1 MTEEG
6 QQYAEP
12 QPQPQPQPQAEP
24 LTRYTDGQW
33 HRLYPLTPLLKGGL
47 ALLAIIGI
55 IIVNLRDLIL
65 EMIFSDDRGRPDNDA
80 DPMVWLYENGF
91 VWISIAVILGVLL
104 VLVAGFYFSWRM
116 NTFRITDEVVE
127 VRNGI
132 LFRTHRKGR
141 LDRIQGINIVR
152 PFLARL
158 VGAAKLEVSVAGL
171 GANVNL
177 NYLSSAA
184 ADALRLEVL
193 RLASGARAAE
203 AEPGVGLETGLAG
216 EPPQGMAPEDGGRFA
231 QIVDQRVAEL
241 FAPER
246 DPSLAPVESVVTM
259 KLGRL
264 IGSTVL
270 SGFTL
275 FAVVVIGLIIWGVTR
290 SGSGVLLI
298 IVFPTLIAVGGFYV
312 SRFMKSLRYSV
323 ASTPDGIRIGFGLLT
338 TSNET
343 LPPGRIHSVQVR
355 QPLLWRRAGW
365 WEVRVNR
372 AASSMSLGA
381 AGQANTTILP
391 VGNLD
396 DALKVLGLVVPEL
409 VEVTED
415 PDADSSALLRAGI
428 LGSGN
433 AEGFTTSPRRA
444 RFIRWFSWRRNGFAL
459 TPGFILFRTG
469 VIWRQLV
476 IVPEAR
482 MQSVEFH
489 QGPIDRALRLGAV
502 KVHTVSGPVAALL
515 GALDEQVARRLL
527 VDAADAAIVSSS
539 ADVTHRWRSAEVPA

>member
-1 MTEEG
+1 MTGES
-6 QQYAEP
+6 
-12 QPQPQPQPQAEP
+12 QPQAEP
-24 LTRYTDGQW
+24 PTRHTDGQW

-47 ALLAIIGI
+47 ALLAILGI
-55 IIVNLRDLIL
+55 IVVNLRDLIL
-65 EMIFSDDRGRPDNDA
+65 ETIFSDNRGRADIDA

-91 VWISIAVILGVLL
+91 VWISIAVILGALL
-104 VLVAGFYFSWRM
+104 ALVAGFYFSWRM
-116 NTFRITDEVVE
+116 NTFRITNEVVE

-177 NYLSSAA
+177 DYLSSAA

-203 AEPGVGLETGLAG
+203 TVPGDRPGASPEVASGAALDSGSVGGI
-216 EPPQGMAPEDGGRFA
+216 APEDGGRFV
-231 QIVDQRVAEL
+231 QLVDQRVGEL

-275 FAVVVIGLIIWGVTR
+275 FALVVIGLIMWAVTR

-298 IVFPTLIAVGGFYV
+298 IVFPTLIALGGFYV
-312 SRFMKSLRYSV
+312 TRFMRSLRYSV

-343 LPPGRIHSVQVR
+343 LPPGRIHSIQVR
-355 QPLLWRRAGW
+355 QPLLWRAAGW

-372 AASSMSLGA
+372 ASSSSAMGA
-381 AGQANTTILP
+381 AGQSNTTILP

-396 DALKVLGLVVPEL
+396 DALKVLGLVAPEL

-415 PDADSSALLRAGI
+415 PEADSLALLRAGL
-428 LGSGN
+428 LGSGT

-444 RFIRWFSWRRNGFAL
+444 RFVRWFSWRRNGFAL
-459 TPGFILFRTG
+459 APGFILLRTG

-489 QGPIDRALRLGAV
+489 QGPIDRALRLGEV
-502 KVHTVSGPVAALL
+502 KVHTVSGPVAAQL
-515 GALDEQVARRLL
+515 GALDAQLARRLMI
-527 VDAADAAIVSSS
+527 DAADAAIVASS
-539 ADVTHRWRSAEVPA
+539 ADITHRWRRAEVPA

>member
-1 MTEEG
+1 VNGAE
-6 QQYAEP
+6 QARYA
-12 QPQPQPQPQAEP
+12 
-24 LTRYTDGQW
+24 DGEW

-47 ALLAIIGI
+47 ALLAILGI
-55 IIVNLRDLIL
+55 IVVNLRDLIL
-65 EMIFSDDRGRPDNDA
+65 ETIFSDDRGRADIDA

-91 VWISIAVILGVLL
+91 VGIAIAVILGVLL
-104 VLVAGFYFSWRM
+104 ALVAGFYFSWRM
-116 NTFRITDEVVE
+116 NTFRITNEVVE

-171 GANVNL
+171 GGNVNL
-177 NYLSSAA
+177 DYLSSAA

-203 AEPGVGLETGLAG
+203 TVPEASSGTSPEVASGAAFDSGLVGEI
-216 EPPQGMAPEDGGRFA
+216 APEASSRFA
-231 QIVDQRVAEL
+231 QIVDQRVGEL

-246 DPSLAPVESVVTM
+246 DPSLAPMESVVTM

-275 FAVVVIGLIIWGVTR
+275 FALVVIGLIIWAVSR
-290 SGSGVLLI
+290 SGSGLLLI
-298 IVFPTLIAVGGFYV
+298 IVFPTLIGLGGFYV
-312 SRFMKSLRYSV
+312 SRFMRSLRYSV

-343 LPPGRIHSVQVR
+343 LPPGRIHSIQVR
-355 QPLLWRRAGW
+355 QPLLWRKAGW

-372 AASSMSLGA
+372 ASSSVSLGA

-396 DALKVLGLVVPEL
+396 DALKVLGLVAPEL

-415 PDADSSALLRAGI
+415 PETDSLALLRAGL
-428 LGSGN
+428 LGSGT

-444 RFIRWFSWRRNGFAL
+444 RFVRWFSWRRNGFAL
-459 TPGFILFRTG
+459 TPEFILLRTG

-489 QGPIDRALRLGAV
+489 QGPIDRALRLGEV
-502 KVHTVSGPVAALL
+502 KVHTVSGPVAAQL
-515 GALDEQVARRLL
+515 GALDAQVARRLM

-539 ADVTHRWRSAEVPA
+539 ADITHRWRSSEVSA

>member
-1 MTEEG
+1 VNGAE
-6 QQYAEP
+6 QARYA
-12 QPQPQPQPQAEP
+12 
-24 LTRYTDGQW
+24 DGQW

-47 ALLAIIGI
+47 ALLAILGI
-55 IIVNLRDLIL
+55 IVVNLRDLIL
-65 EMIFSDDRGRPDNDA
+65 ETIFSDDRGRADIEA

-91 VWISIAVILGVLL
+91 VGIAIAVILGVLL
-104 VLVAGFYFSWRM
+104 ALVAGFYFSWRM
-116 NTFRITDEVVE
+116 NTFRITNEVVE

-171 GANVNL
+171 GGNVNL
-177 NYLSSAA
+177 DYLSSAA

-203 AEPGVGLETGLAG
+203 TVPEASSGTSPEVASGAAFDSGLVGEI
-216 EPPQGMAPEDGGRFA
+216 APEASSRFA
-231 QIVDQRVAEL
+231 QIVDQRVGEL

-246 DPSLAPVESVVTM
+246 DPSLAPMESVVTM

-275 FAVVVIGLIIWGVTR
+275 FALVVIGLIIWAVSR
-290 SGSGVLLI
+290 SGSGLLLI
-298 IVFPTLIAVGGFYV
+298 IVFPTLIGLGGFYV
-312 SRFMKSLRYSV
+312 SRFMRSLRYSV

-343 LPPGRIHSVQVR
+343 LPPGRIHSIQVR
-355 QPLLWRRAGW
+355 QPLLWRKAGW

-372 AASSMSLGA
+372 ASSSVSLGA

-396 DALKVLGLVVPEL
+396 DALKVLGLVAPEL

-415 PDADSSALLRAGI
+415 PETDSLALLRAGL
-428 LGSGN
+428 LGSGT

-444 RFIRWFSWRRNGFAL
+444 RFVRWFSWRRNGFAL
-459 TPGFILFRTG
+459 TPEFILLRTG

-489 QGPIDRALRLGAV
+489 QGPIDRALRLGEV
-502 KVHTVSGPVAALL
+502 KVHTVSGPVAAQL
-515 GALDEQVARRLL
+515 GALDAQVARRLM

-539 ADVTHRWRSAEVPA
+539 ADITHRWRSSEVSA

>member
-1 MTEEG
+1 VNGAE
-6 QQYAEP
+6 QARYA
-12 QPQPQPQPQAEP
+12 
-24 LTRYTDGQW
+24 DGEW

-47 ALLAIIGI
+47 ALLAILGI
-55 IIVNLRDLIL
+55 IVVNLRDLIL
-65 EMIFSDDRGRPDNDA
+65 ETIFSDDRGRADIDA

-91 VWISIAVILGVLL
+91 VGIAIAVILGVLL
-104 VLVAGFYFSWRM
+104 ALVAGFYFSWRM
-116 NTFRITDEVVE
+116 NTFRITNEVVE

-171 GANVNL
+171 GGNVNL
-177 NYLSSAA
+177 DYLSSAA

-203 AEPGVGLETGLAG
+203 TVPEASSGTSPEVASGAAFESGLVGEI
-216 EPPQGMAPEDGGRFA
+216 APEASSRFA
-231 QIVDQRVAEL
+231 QIVDQRVGEL

-246 DPSLAPVESVVTM
+246 DPSLAPMESVVTM

-275 FAVVVIGLIIWGVTR
+275 FALVVIGLIIWAVSR
-290 SGSGVLLI
+290 SGSGLLLI
-298 IVFPTLIAVGGFYV
+298 IVFPTLIGLGGFYV
-312 SRFMKSLRYSV
+312 SRFMRSLRYSV

-343 LPPGRIHSVQVR
+343 LPPGRIHSIQVR
-355 QPLLWRRAGW
+355 QPLLWRKAGW

-372 AASSMSLGA
+372 ASSSVSLGA

-396 DALKVLGLVVPEL
+396 DALKVLGLVAPEL

-415 PDADSSALLRAGI
+415 PETDSLALLRAGL
-428 LGSGN
+428 LGSGT

-444 RFIRWFSWRRNGFAL
+444 RFVRWFSWRRNGFAL
-459 TPGFILFRTG
+459 TPEFILLRTG

-489 QGPIDRALRLGAV
+489 QGPIDRALRLGEV
-502 KVHTVSGPVAALL
+502 KVHTVSGPVAAQL
-515 GALDEQVARRLL
+515 GALDAQVARRLM
-527 VDAADAAIVSSS
+527 VDVADAAIVSSS
-539 ADVTHRWRSAEVPA
+539 ADITHRWRSSEVSA

>member
-1 MTEEG
+1 MNGAE
-6 QQYAEP
+6 QARYA
-12 QPQPQPQPQAEP
+12 
-24 LTRYTDGQW
+24 DGEW

-47 ALLAIIGI
+47 ALLAILGI
-55 IIVNLRDLIL
+55 IVVNLRDLIL
-65 EMIFSDDRGRPDNDA
+65 ETIFSDDRGRADIEA

-91 VWISIAVILGVLL
+91 VGIAIAVILGVLL
-104 VLVAGFYFSWRM
+104 ALVAGFYFSWRM
-116 NTFRITDEVVE
+116 NTFRITNEVVE

-171 GANVNL
+171 GGNVNL
-177 NYLSSAA
+177 DYLSSAA

-203 AEPGVGLETGLAG
+203 TVPEASSGTSPEVASGAAFDSGLVGEI
-216 EPPQGMAPEDGGRFA
+216 APEASSRFA
-231 QIVDQRVAEL
+231 QIVDQRVGEL

-246 DPSLAPVESVVTM
+246 DPSLAPMESVVTM

-275 FAVVVIGLIIWGVTR
+275 FALVVIGLIIWAVSR
-290 SGSGVLLI
+290 SGSGLLLI
-298 IVFPTLIAVGGFYV
+298 IVFPTLIGLGGFYV
-312 SRFMKSLRYSV
+312 SRFMRSLRYSV

-343 LPPGRIHSVQVR
+343 LPPGRIHSIQVR
-355 QPLLWRRAGW
+355 QPLLWRKAGW

-372 AASSMSLGA
+372 ASSSVSLGA

-396 DALKVLGLVVPEL
+396 DALKVLGLVAPEL

-415 PDADSSALLRAGI
+415 PETDSLALLRAGL
-428 LGSGN
+428 LGSGT

-444 RFIRWFSWRRNGFAL
+444 RFVRWFSWRRNGFAL
-459 TPGFILFRTG
+459 TPEFILLRTG

-489 QGPIDRALRLGAV
+489 QGPIDRALRLGEV
-502 KVHTVSGPVAALL
+502 KVHTVSGPVAAQL
-515 GALDEQVARRLL
+515 GALDAQVARRLM
-527 VDAADAAIVSSS
+527 VDVADAAIVSSS
-539 ADVTHRWRSAEVPA
+539 ADITHRWRSSEVSA

>member
-1 MTEEG
+1 MNGAE
-6 QQYAEP
+6 QARYA
-12 QPQPQPQPQAEP
+12 
-24 LTRYTDGQW
+24 DGEW
-33 HRLYPLTPLLKGGL
+33 HRLYPLTPLLKGGI

-55 IIVNLRDLIL
+55 VLVNLRDLVIEL
-65 EMIFSDDRGRPDNDA
+65 IFSDAGRSAGRRSDLDG
-80 DPMVWLYENGF
+80 DPMVWLFENGF
-91 VWISIAVILGVLL
+91 VGVSIAVVLGGLLLFVL
-104 VLVAGFYFSWRM
+104 GFYFSWRM
-116 NTFRITDEVVE
+116 NTFRITEEVVE
-127 VRNGI
+127 VRSGI
-132 LFRTHRKGR
+132 MFRTHRKGR

-177 NYLSSAA
+177 DYLSSAA

-203 AEPGVGLETGLAG
+203 TVPEASSGTSPGVASGVALDAG
-216 EPPQGMAPEDGGRFA
+216 SVGEIAREDGGRFA
-231 QIVDQRVAEL
+231 QLVDQRVGEL

-246 DPSLAPVESVVTM
+246 DPSLAPMGSVVTM

-264 IGSTVL
+264 IGSTAL

-275 FAVVVIGLIIWGVTR
+275 FALVVIGLIIWAVSR
-290 SGSGVLLI
+290 SGSGLLLI
-298 IVFPTLIAVGGFYV
+298 IVFPTLIALGGFYV
-312 SRFMKSLRYSV
+312 SRFMRSLRYSV

-343 LPPGRIHSVQVR
+343 LPPGRIHSIQVR
-355 QPLLWRRAGW
+355 QPLLWRKAGW

-372 AASSMSLGA
+372 ASSSMSLGA

-396 DALKVLGLVVPEL
+396 DALKVLGLVAPEL

-415 PDADSSALLRAGI
+415 PETDSLALLRAGL
-428 LGSGN
+428 LGSGT

-444 RFIRWFSWRRNGFAL
+444 RFVRWFSWRRNGFAL
-459 TPGFILFRTG
+459 TPGFILLRTG

-489 QGPIDRALRLGAV
+489 QGPIDRALRLGEV
-502 KVHTVSGPVAALL
+502 KVHTVSGPVAAQL
-515 GALDEQVARRLL
+515 GALDAQVARRLM
-527 VDAADAAIVSSS
+527 VDVADAAIVSSS
-539 ADVTHRWRSAEVPA
+539 ADITHRWRSAEVPA

>member
-1 MTEEG
+1 MTGES
-6 QQYAEP
+6 
-12 QPQPQPQPQAEP
+12 QPQAEP
-24 LTRYTDGQW
+24 PTRYTDGQW

-47 ALLAIIGI
+47 ALLAILGI
-55 IIVNLRDLIL
+55 IVVNLRDLIL
-65 EMIFSDDRGRPDNDA
+65 ETIFSDNRGRADIDA

-91 VWISIAVILGVLL
+91 VWISIAVILGALL
-104 VLVAGFYFSWRM
+104 ALVAGFYFSWRM
-116 NTFRITDEVVE
+116 NTFRITNEVVE

-177 NYLSSAA
+177 DYLSSAA

-203 AEPGVGLETGLAG
+203 TVPGDRPGASPEVASGAALDSGSVGGI
-216 EPPQGMAPEDGGRFA
+216 APEDGGRFV
-231 QIVDQRVAEL
+231 QLVDQRVGEL

-275 FAVVVIGLIIWGVTR
+275 FALVVIGLIMWAVTR

-298 IVFPTLIAVGGFYV
+298 IVFPTLIALGGFYV
-312 SRFMKSLRYSV
+312 TRFMRSLRYSV

-343 LPPGRIHSVQVR
+343 LPPGRIHSIQVR
-355 QPLLWRRAGW
+355 QPLLWRAAGW

-372 AASSMSLGA
+372 ASSSSAMGA
-381 AGQANTTILP
+381 AGQSNTTILP

-396 DALKVLGLVVPEL
+396 DALKVLGLVAPEL

-415 PDADSSALLRAGI
+415 PEADSLALLRAGL
-428 LGSGN
+428 LGSGT

-444 RFIRWFSWRRNGFAL
+444 RFVRWFSWRRNGFAL
-459 TPGFILFRTG
+459 APGFILLRTG

-489 QGPIDRALRLGAV
+489 QGPIDRALRLGEV
-502 KVHTVSGPVAALL
+502 KVHTVSGPVAAQL
-515 GALDEQVARRLL
+515 GALDAQLARRLMI
-527 VDAADAAIVSSS
+527 DAADAAIVASS
-539 ADVTHRWRSAEVPA
+539 ADITHRWRRAEVPA

>member
-1 MTEEG
+1 VNGAE
-6 QQYAEP
+6 QARYA
-12 QPQPQPQPQAEP
+12 
-24 LTRYTDGQW
+24 DGEW

-47 ALLAIIGI
+47 ALLAILGI
-55 IIVNLRDLIL
+55 IVVNLRDLIL
-65 EMIFSDDRGRPDNDA
+65 ETIFSDDRGRADIDA

-91 VWISIAVILGVLL
+91 VGIAIAVILGVLL
-104 VLVAGFYFSWRM
+104 ALVAGFYFSWRM
-116 NTFRITDEVVE
+116 NTFRITNEVVE

-171 GANVNL
+171 GGNVNL
-177 NYLSSAA
+177 DYLSSAA

-203 AEPGVGLETGLAG
+203 TVPEASSGTSPEVASGAAFDSGLVGEI
-216 EPPQGMAPEDGGRFA
+216 APEASSRFA
-231 QIVDQRVAEL
+231 QIVDQRVGEL

-246 DPSLAPVESVVTM
+246 DPSLAPMESVVTM

-275 FAVVVIGLIIWGVTR
+275 FALVVIGLIIWAVSR
-290 SGSGVLLI
+290 SGSGLLLI
-298 IVFPTLIAVGGFYV
+298 IVFPTLIGLGGFYV
-312 SRFMKSLRYSV
+312 SRFMRSLRYSV

-343 LPPGRIHSVQVR
+343 LPPGRIHSIQVR
-355 QPLLWRRAGW
+355 QPLLWRKAGW

-372 AASSMSLGA
+372 ASSSVSLGA

-396 DALKVLGLVVPEL
+396 DALKVLGLVAPEL

-415 PDADSSALLRAGI
+415 PETDSLALLRAGL
-428 LGSGN
+428 LGSGT

-444 RFIRWFSWRRNGFAL
+444 RFVRWFSWRRNGFAL
-459 TPGFILFRTG
+459 TPEFILLRTG

-489 QGPIDRALRLGAV
+489 QGPIDRALRLGEV
-502 KVHTVSGPVAALL
+502 KVHTVSGPVAAQL
-515 GALDEQVARRLL
+515 GALDAQVARRLM
-527 VDAADAAIVSSS
+527 VDVADAAIVSSS
-539 ADVTHRWRSAEVPA
+539 ADITHRWRSSEVSA

>member
-1 MTEEG
+1 MTEQG
-6 QQYAEP
+6 QPFGRPQVNAES
-12 QPQPQPQPQAEP
+12 Q
-24 LTRYTDGQW
+24 TRYADGEW
-33 HRLYPLTPLLKGGL
+33 HRLYPVTPLLKGGL
-47 ALLAIIGI
+47 ALLAIVGI
-55 IIVNLRDLIL
+55 IAVNLRDLIL
-65 EMIFSDDRGRPDNDA
+65 EFLFSDERGRSDMDV
-80 DPMVWLYENGF
+80 DPMVWLYENDF
-91 VWISIAVILGVLL
+91 VWIAIGIIVVVLL
-104 VLVAGFYFSWRM
+104 ALTAGFYFSWRM

-132 LFRTHRKGR
+132 FFRTHRKGR

-158 VGAAKLEVSVAGL
+158 VGAAKLEVSVAGM

-177 NYLSSAA
+177 DYLSSAA

-203 AEPGVGLETGLAG
+203 ETPEVGSAFGPDGVIVS
-216 EPPQGMAPEDGGRFA
+216 EDGGRLA
-231 QIVDQRVAEL
+231 HLIDQRVSEL
-241 FAPER
+241 LAPER

-275 FAVVVIGLIIWGVTR
+275 FALVVIGLIIWGFSR
-290 SGSGVLLI
+290 SGSGLLLI
-298 IVFPTLIAVGGFYV
+298 IVFPTLIALGGFYV
-312 SRFMKSLRYSV
+312 TRFMRSLRYSV

-355 QPLLWRRAGW
+355 QPLLWRPAGW

-372 AASSMSLGA
+372 ASTSLALGA

-391 VGNLD
+391 VGNLEE
-396 DALKVLGLVVPEL
+396 ALKVLGLVAPEL
-409 VEVTED
+409 VEGE
-415 PDADSSALLRAGI
+415 SFELLRAGL
-428 LGSGN
+428 LGSGR
-433 AEGFTTSPRRA
+433 AEGFTNSPRRA
-444 RFIRWFSWRRNGFAL
+444 WILRWFSWRRNGFAL
-459 TPGFILFRTG
+459 VPGFVLLRTG
-469 VIWRQLV
+469 FIWRQLV

-482 MQSVEFH
+482 MQSVEFR
-489 QGPIDRALRLGAV
+489 QGPLERALRLGEV
-502 KVHTVSGPVAALL
+502 KVHTVSGPISPRV
-515 GALDEQVARRLL
+515 GALEVQVARHLM
-527 VDAADAAIVSSS
+527 ADVAGAAIVSSTS
-539 ADVTHRWRSAEVPA
+539 DVTHRWRSAEVPA